1 MLGIIFV
8 AAIIVWILVSR
19 HETRQKEKE
28 QQAAYQSWRQE
39 NYFTLFECEW
49 CGRDYELRNGDEN
62 FCSQK
67 CIHEYKK
74 ANK

>member
-28 QQAAYQSWRQE
+28 QQAAYQSWRQK

-49 CGRDYELRNGDEN
+49 CGRDYELRNGHEN